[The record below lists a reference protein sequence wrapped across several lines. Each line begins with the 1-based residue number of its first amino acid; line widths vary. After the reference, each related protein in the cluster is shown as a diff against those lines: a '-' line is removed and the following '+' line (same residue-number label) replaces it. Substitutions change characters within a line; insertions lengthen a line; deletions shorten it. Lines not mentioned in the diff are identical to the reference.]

1 MESLEPIATG
11 AATLDRAPG
20 GPVLPTFADVLAAA
34 ERIAGVAH
42 RTPVITS
49 HTADA
54 LAGATLFFKC
64 ENLQRS
70 GAFKFRGALNAI
82 RALDPAARASGVLA
96 FSSGNHAQAIA
107 LAGRIEGVQTVIIMP
122 QDAPA
127 LKVAA
132 TRGYGAEVV
141 FYDRYSE
148 DREAIGRALAASR
161 GLVLIPPYDHGDV
174 IAGQGTAALELID
187 EVGPLDMLLA
197 PLGGGGLLSG
207 SALTAE
213 ARSPG
218 CAVYGVEPEAG
229 DDGRRSFQSGQIVTI
244 PVPVSIADGALTTYL
259 GQRTFPIIRGLATD
273 IVTVPDA
280 MLVETMRFFF
290 ERLKLVVEP
299 TGCLAAAAILNGI
312 VPAGGKRVGI
322 ILSGGNV
329 DSRVFARLLA

>member
-1 MESLEPIATG
+1 MNAV
-11 AATLDRAPG
+11 PG
-20 GPVLPTFADVLAAA
+20 TPVLPTFNDVLLAA
-34 ERIAGVAH
+34 ERIHGIAH

-49 HTADA
+49 RTADA
-54 LAGATLFFKC
+54 MGGATLFFKC

-82 RALDPAARASGVLA
+82 RALEPAARKGGVLA

-107 LAGRIEGVQTVIIMP
+107 YAGQIEGVSTVIVMP

-132 TRGYGAEVV
+132 TRGYGGEVV
-141 FYDRYSE
+141 FYDRYKE
-148 DREAIGRALAASR
+148 DREGIGRALAAER
-161 GLVLIPPYDHGDV
+161 GLTVIPPYDHADV
-174 IAGQGTAALELID
+174 IAGQGTAALELIE
-187 EVGPLDMLLA
+187 EVGPLDLLLT

-207 SALTAE
+207 SALAAE

-218 CAVYGVEPEAG
+218 CRVFGVEPEAG
-229 DDGRRSFQSGQIVTI
+229 DDGRRSFHEGRIITI

-259 GQRTFPIIRGLATD
+259 GQRTFPLIRRLVSD

-280 MLVETMRFFF
+280 MLVETMRFFL
-290 ERLKLVVEP
+290 ERLKLTVEP
-299 TGCLAAAAILNGI
+299 TGCLAAAAALNGL
-312 VPAGGKRVGI
+312 VPAAGKRVGV

-329 DSRVFARLLA
+329 DSRVLARLLA